1 MVAIV
6 VLYATLSGP
15 PEKAPKAKFG
25 DRQVVDF
32 SRGSSAKAI
41 ATAPVVS
48 KQAVRE
54 APATTAAATD
64 RRLELISATATT
76 PGNLGPPTVILSD
89 AVGDWL
95 KDRWQATPPG
105 NSKGAEG
112 TVLAIGAVAR
122 LLPPTAWC

>member
-1 MVAIV
+1 MLVCGMVAIV

-15 PEKAPKAKFG
+15 LGSDEAPKAKFG
-25 DRQVVDF
+25 DRQMVDF
-32 SRGSSAKAI
+32 PTAKAV

-48 KQAVRE
+48 KQQAVRE
-54 APATTAAATD
+54 ALATTAAATD

-105 NSKGAEG
+105 NSKRGS
-112 TVLAIGAVAR
+112 
-122 LLPPTAWC
+122 